1 MRDNK
6 VVIYHHPNREIKSFL
21 TSEEIVPPRVEYFK
35 RPLDKDSEENLKYLG
50 VIGVQIVKEIMAIP
64 GVMEI
69 RIKPKEIRMKKE
81 PFFSWEDIEGKV
93 LEILNR
99 AIRRKQIR
107 VVSR

>member
-21 TSEEIVPPRVEYFK
+21 TPEEIFPLRVEYFK
-35 RPLDKDSEENLKYLG
+35 SPLDKDSEETLKSLDA
-50 VIGVQIVKEIMAIP
+50 IGAQAVKEIMAIP

-69 RIKPKEIRMKKE
+69 RVKPKEIRMKKE
-81 PFFSWEDIEGKV
+81 MFFYWEDIEGKV

>member
-1 MRDNK
+1 MRDNE

-21 TSEEIVPPRVEYFK
+21 TPEEIVPPRVEYFK
-35 RPLDKDSEENLKYLG
+35 RPLDKYSQEILNSLG
-50 VIGVQIVKEIMAIP
+50 VIGAQVVKEILNIP

-81 PFFSWEDIEGKV
+81 VFSSWEDIEGKV